1 MMKPKSR
8 ISKKQLHKHLDELVA
23 LAKSVTADVHAN
35 FDIPGYEGQHARL
48 EIYVPDEL
56 EEPVSEL
63 ISQRAHDI
71 FIDTGYDIAALV
83 YEKSDL
89 RDAAAEIIAY

>member
-1 MMKPKSR
+1 MNPKTR
-8 ISKKQLHKHLDELVA
+8 ISKKQLHKHLDELIA
-23 LAKSVTADVHAN
+23 LAKTVAPEVQAT

-56 EEPVSEL
+56 EEPVSDL

-71 FIDTGYDIAALV
+71 FIDTGYDIAAIV

-89 RDAAAEIIAY
+89 QNETLETRA